1 MPSSILSTDY
11 RKINTARKILLSA
24 EILINKKL
32 NLVFIILLYADRLI
46 AVHLEASIDD
56 AIELFFV
63 EPDFSVKAAAS

>member
-11 RKINTARKILLSA
+11 RKRNTARKILLSA
-24 EILINKKL
+24 EILMNKKL
-32 NLVFIILLYADRLI
+32 NLVFFILLNADRLI